1 MKQTRK
7 ARPVPKRQTPQAR
20 PIRENLL
27 RHLASAKEYLAGLRD
42 FEREG
47 WACGYVIIRA
57 KEEVEKLTRLT
68 S

>member
-1 MKQTRK
+1 MRK
-7 ARPVPKRQTPQAR
+7 ARPMPKSR

-27 RHLASAKEYLAGLRD
+27 RHLSSAKEYLAGLREYETAG
-42 FEREG
+42 F
-47 WACGYVIIRA
+47 ACGYSILRA